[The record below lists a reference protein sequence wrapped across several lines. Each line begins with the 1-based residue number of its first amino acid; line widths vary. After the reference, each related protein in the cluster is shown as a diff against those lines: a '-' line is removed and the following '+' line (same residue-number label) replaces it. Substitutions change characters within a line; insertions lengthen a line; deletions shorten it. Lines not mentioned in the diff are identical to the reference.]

1 MANITIEDLMKSE
14 SQVLNDIADELNSE
28 NVERPSMSHSSH
40 SSGHSSRGGH
50 FSSTAKVERPLKKN
64 IKTK

>member
-14 SQVLNDIADELNSE
+14 SQVLNDIAEELNSE
-28 NVERPSMSHSSH
+28 HIDRPMAYHGSH

-50 FSSTAKVERPLKKN
+50 NSSTAKVERPLKKDN
-64 IKTK
+64 KK

>member
-14 SQVLNDIADELNSE
+14 SQVLNYIAEELNSE
-28 NVERPSMSHSSH
+28 NAERPSMSHMSH

-50 FSSTAKVERPLKKN
+50 NSSTAKVERPLKN
-64 IKTK
+64 KTK

>member
-1 MANITIEDLMKSE
+1 MNNITIEDLMKSE
-14 SQVLNDIADELNSE
+14 SQVLNDIAVELNSE

-50 FSSTAKVERPLKKN
+50 FSSTAKVERPLKN
-64 IKTK
+64 KTK

>member
-1 MANITIEDLMKSE
+1 MDNITIENLIKSE
-14 SQVLNDIADELNSE
+14 SQVLNDIAVELNAE
-28 NVERPSMSHSSH
+28 NVERPSMSHGSH

-64 IKTK
+64 NKTK

>member
-1 MANITIEDLMKSE
+1 MDNITIENLIKSE
-14 SQVLNDIADELNSE
+14 SQVLNDIAVELNSE
-28 NVERPSMSHSSH
+28 NVERPSMSHGSH

-64 IKTK
+64 NKTK

>member
-14 SQVLNDIADELNSE
+14 SQVLNYIAEELNSE
-28 NVERPSMSHSSH
+28 NAERPIMHHLSH

-50 FSSTAKVERPLKKN
+50 NSSTAKVERPLKK
-64 IKTK
+64 K

>member
-14 SQVLNDIADELNSE
+14 SQVLNEIAEELSSE
-28 NVERPSMSHSSH
+28 NIERASAYHGSH

-50 FSSTAKVERPLKKN
+50 NSSTAKVERPLKKN
-64 IKTK
+64 KKK

>member
-14 SQVLNDIADELNSE
+14 SPVLNYIAEELNSE

-50 FSSTAKVERPLKKN
+50 FSSTAKVERPLKN
-64 IKTK
+64 KTK